1 MNTKKIALGITGATA
16 AALLTVGAV
25 APAMADDHTSSSDTT
40 TTAVRALGDTWLT
53 NHLVGDVSNESP
65 VVVAP
70 SVDTGDIASGNAVA
84 SGNDTAVG
92 SGNTTNV
99 GTSVSDLVDGTVGDI
114 SSDVSDLVDDVMSD
128 VDLSDILGE

>member
-1 MNTKKIALGITGATA
+1 MNTKKTALGITGATA

-25 APAMADDHTSSSDTT
+25 APAMADDTTSSDTT

-53 NHLVGDVSNESP
+53 SHLIGDVSNESP

-70 SVDTGDIASGNAVA
+70 SVDTGDIASGNAMA

-92 SGNTTNV
+92 SGNTANV

-114 SSDVSDLVDDVMSD
+114 SSDVSDLVGDVMSD